1 MNLKKIEKNLT
12 DLLNKKMK
20 LDFTYKTEEGL
31 LLATCNLTLY
41 GREKP
46 ITCNLWIFEAGSV
59 LISFLCGK
67 APYTAYVLDTA
78 ARFNSDVTFLKATIM
93 SGVLNILHEAYAVD
107 EKLLPAYVKGILG
120 ILVSDEVKKN
130 LEELLHACEEET
142 QDS

>member
-12 DLLNKKMK
+12 DLLNKKME

-46 ITCNLWIFEAGSV
+46 ITCNIWIFEAGSV
-59 LISFLCGK
+59 LISFLCGP
-67 APYTAYVLDTA
+67 APYTAHVLDTA

-142 QDS
+142 QAS

>member
-12 DLLNKKMK
+12 DLLNKKME
-20 LDFTYKTEEGL
+20 LEFTYKTEEGL

-46 ITCNLWIFEAGSV
+46 ITCNIWIFEAGSV
-59 LISFLCGK
+59 LISFLCGP
-67 APYTAYVLDTA
+67 APYTAHVLDTA
-78 ARFNSDVTFLKATIM
+78 SRFNSEVTFLKATIM

-130 LEELLHACEEET
+130 LEELLRACEEET
-142 QDS
+142 QAS

>member
-12 DLLNKKMK
+12 DLLNKKME
-20 LDFTYKTEEGL
+20 LEFTYKTEEGL

-46 ITCNLWIFEAGSV
+46 ITCNIWIFEAGSV
-59 LISFLCGK
+59 LISFLCGP
-67 APYTAYVLDTA
+67 APYTAHVLDTA

-142 QDS
+142 QAS

>member
-12 DLLNKKMK
+12 DLLNKKMG
-20 LDFTYKTEEGL
+20 LEFTYKMEEGL
-31 LLATCNLTLY
+31 LLACCNLTLY

-59 LISFLCGK
+59 LMSFLCGE
-67 APYTAYVLDTA
+67 APYTAHMLDAT

-120 ILVSDEVKKN
+120 ILVSDEVKKS
-130 LEELLHACEEET
+130 LEDLLLACEEGSL
-142 QDS
+142 QS